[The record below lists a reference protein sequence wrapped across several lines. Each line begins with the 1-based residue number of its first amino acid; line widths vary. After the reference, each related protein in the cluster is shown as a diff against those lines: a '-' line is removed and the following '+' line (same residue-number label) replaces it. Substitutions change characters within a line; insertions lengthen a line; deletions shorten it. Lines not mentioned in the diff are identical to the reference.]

1 MKSGRQIKIFAV
13 DLSALICQ
21 FAAFNTDLR
30 VGGTESPQIVRIWRQ
45 TKKYT
50 KWQQIVF
57 IKIFSVEYSSEC
69 WPLFPGITINIL
81 KTIMN
86 TKHEH

>member
-30 VGGTESPQIVRIWRQ
+30 VGGTESPQIVQIWRQ
-45 TKKYT
+45 TKSTLFKNYT
-50 KWQQIVF
+50 IWGTSRFDQICL
-57 IKIFSVEYSSEC
+57 IEEKIVNFQANAQPV
-69 WPLFPGITINIL
+69 PKI
-81 KTIMN
+81 
-86 TKHEH
+86 